1 MATTF
6 TGLVED
12 RRLLDVD
19 ELTEDRL
26 DAVVVRLE
34 VLQHQL
40 ALRPVDR
47 AVDVIEGG
55 PGPVPEI
62 DEDLDPV
69 LWFRHQARDVL
80 VGRVAVDV
88 GPDDTSEV
96 VGPGQAGLGVQDRD
110 R

>member
-1 MATTF
+1 MATRF

-12 RRLLDVD
+12 GRLLDVD
-19 ELTEDRL
+19 ELAEDRL

-40 ALRPVDR
+40 ALWPVDR
-47 AVDVIEGG
+47 AVDVVEGG
-55 PGPVPEI
+55 PGPVPEV

-69 LWFRHQARDVL
+69 LWCCLQARDIV
-80 VGRVAVDV
+80 VGRIAVDV